1 MVIFIYRT
9 EKGIIHKVL
18 QHVQDAFF
26 LIFSVDFV
34 FFLCLLFSE
43 YKSVQ
48 ILRTTLNYKDNLH
61 DQNIEE
67 HN

>member
-1 MVIFIYRT
+1 MSKMLV
-9 EKGIIHKVL
+9 
-18 QHVQDAFF
+18 F
-26 LIFSVDFV
+26 LIFSVDFG